1 MTFHVTFSFSTGRSA
16 VHAPTCRHAKHK
28 GIDMAGAKWL
38 LQQTA
43 NRGHIVV
50 ALQAA
55 TPQEAAQAWTE
66 SEELVF
72 RGFPLPVICRCAT
85 LTPLEN

>member
-1 MTFHVTFSFSTGRSA
+1 MTFHVTFSFATGRSA
-16 VHAPTCRHAKHK
+16 VHAPTCRHAEKPRSVL
-28 GIDMAGAKWL
+28 DRV
-38 LQQTA
+38 A

-85 LTPLEN
+85 TLSPSEV

>member
-16 VHAPTCRHAKHK
+16 VHAPTCRQAE
-28 GIDMAGAKWL
+28 IPRTALARV
-38 LQQTA
+38 A

-72 RGFPLPVICRCAT
+72 RGFPLPVICHCA
-85 LTPLEN
+85 LSLSPSEV

>member
-1 MTFHVTFSFSTGRSA
+1 VLDR
-16 VHAPTCRHAKHK
+16 V
-28 GIDMAGAKWL
+28 
-38 LQQTA
+38 A

-85 LTPLEN
+85 TLSPSEV

>member
-16 VHAPTCRHAKHK
+16 VHAPTCRQAE
-28 GIDMAGAKWL
+28 IPRTALDRV
-38 LQQTA
+38 A
-43 NRGHIVV
+43 NRGHIVAEV
-50 ALQAA
+50 QAA

-72 RGFPLPVICRCAT
+72 RGFPLPVICRCAVA
-85 LTPLEN
+85 LSPSEV